1 MDNSQDNHQLSEIER
16 NWLSKA
22 YRFERSGWIFLH
34 VEGAPFERG
43 FQHGYL
49 LSNELAEAL
58 KAIKYTSLWDTGDD
72 FNFFEDAAKRLY
84 GHWLEK
90 ELDGEWQAELE
101 GIVAGA
107 NKAGVEIS
115 YPEILAWNANIEL
128 LDSWWSQDKGT
139 QPGEFTRGHHCNSF
153 IATGEQTT
161 KDGGIVLAHNTW
173 DTYINSNYFN
183 IVMDIYPEKGNRI
196 LMQSAPGFLHS
207 GTDFFLTGIG
217 IIGSET
223 SIAGFSGY
231 DEQKAPE
238 FLRVRKAMQYAQNL
252 DEWMA
257 IMQENN
263 NGGYANSWL
272 IGDIR
277 TGEIARLELGLKYV
291 GITRKQ
297 EGYFWGC
304 NVVVDPRI
312 RNQECDNVGYSN
324 ILRSGGRRVR
334 WEQLL
339 AKHNG
344 NIDLEA
350 GMEML
355 ADDYDV
361 YLKEHNSSNRTIC
374 ARFDHDPAPFNP
386 LEFGPYYPYGANDG
400 KVTNTAMAQE
410 MSFLGR
416 YGHPNG
422 ATFNAKKFL
431 EEQPQYDWQA
441 EFLQDKPH
449 QPWVKFSSNDGGA

>member
-1 MDNSQDNHQLSEIER
+1 MKFTRDNLNENEQKY
-16 NWLSKA
+16 LSKA
-22 YRFERSGWIFLH
+22 YRFERAGWIFLH
-34 VEGAPFERG
+34 IEGAPFERG

-49 LSNELAEAL
+49 LAKELAEAL
-58 KAIKYTSLWDTGDD
+58 KTIKFTSEWDTGDT
-72 FNFFEDAAKRLY
+72 FNYFENAAIRLY
-84 GHWLEK
+84 NHWLEN
-90 ELDGEWQAELE
+90 ELDGEFKTELE
-101 GIVAGA
+101 GIVSGA
-107 NKAGVEIS
+107 LKAGVEIS

-128 LDSWWSQDKGT
+128 LGNWWPLDRNT
-139 QPGEFTRGHHCNSF
+139 QPGEFMQGHHCNSF
-153 IATGEQTT
+153 IATGDQITA
-161 KDGGIVLAHNTW
+161 DGGIVLAHNTW
-173 DTYINSNYFN
+173 DTYINSNSAN
-183 IVMDIYPEKGNRI
+183 IVMDIHPDNGNSI

-231 DEQKAPE
+231 DEKKAPE
-238 FLRVRKAMQYAQNL
+238 FYRVRKAMQYAQSL
-252 DEWMA
+252 DEWME
-257 IMQENN
+257 IMQDNN

-291 GITRKQ
+291 GITRKK

-304 NVVVDPRI
+304 NVVEDPRI

-324 ILRSGGRRVR
+324 VLKSGGRRVR

-339 AKHNG
+339 AKYCG
-344 NIDLEA
+344 KIDIESA
-350 GMEML
+350 KAMIS
-355 ADDYDV
+355 DDYDV

-374 ARFDHDPAPFNP
+374 ARFDRDPAPFTP

-400 KVTNTAMAQE
+400 KVTDSTMAKQ

-416 YGHPNG
+416 YGHPDG
-422 ATFNAKKFL
+422 STFNAKQFL
-431 EEQPQYDWQA
+431 EEQPQYAWQA
-441 EFLQDKPH
+441 EFLKDKLH
-449 QPWVKFSSNDGGA
+449 QPWVNFSAHDKGII